1 MLEQVAK
8 PHRGEGNSVLT
19 EYGAHVVLP
28 RQVELAQAVELL
40 DPARKLFDA
49 AVGIDRLGIAA
60 MPGGA
65 TIDRWA
71 TPAGGVLRKV
81 WSHAKP
87 PHLGHELLGF
97 VVLVAAVWL
106 LVGT

>member
-1 MLEQVAK
+1 MPLIRSDSGPLSARIALSTGLFALHWATACSCPLQTMLEQVAK

-65 TIDRWA
+65 TIDR
-71 TPAGGVLRKV
+71 
-81 WSHAKP
+81 
-87 PHLGHELLGF
+87 
-97 VVLVAAVWL
+97 
-106 LVGT
+106 